1 MVFIL
6 GICLGVA
13 ALALR
18 SMTAIA
24 ATGTLIAV
32 VFGVAALFSASGV
45 HIVTLLIALAG
56 YNVGIGG
63 AIGVFMALRGMRTA

>member
-24 ATGTLIAV
+24 ATGTFIAIA
-32 VFGVAALFSASGV
+32 FGVAALVSASGV
-45 HIVTLLIALAG
+45 HITTLLIALAG

-63 AIGVFMALRGMRTA
+63 AIGVFMVLRGLRTA

>member
-13 ALALR
+13 GLALR

-24 ATGTLIAV
+24 ATGTFIAIA
-32 VFGVAALFSASGV
+32 FGVAALVSASGV
-45 HIVTLLIALAG
+45 HIITLLIALAG

-63 AIGVFMALRGMRTA
+63 AIGVFMVLRGLRTA

>member
-6 GICLGVA
+6 GISLGIA

-24 ATGTLIAV
+24 ATGTLIAIA
-32 VFGVAALFSASGV
+32 FGVAALFSASSV
-45 HIVTLLIALAG
+45 HIITLLIALAG

-63 AIGVFMALRGMRTA
+63 AICVFVALRGLRTA